1 VRQRGPLLGT
11 LALVLLAAACGGGDE
26 GEPATSGDR
35 SQELVGLFRM
45 TAGKCDG
52 GPVSSGSYFRMV
64 QPGGTVPAGPF
75 VINGDSPCG
84 DKTWTPLSPGNDGGL
99 RTGRHQPHPTPAFDP
114 SGNAVAS
121 AIARPQAWFAVR
133 FALATNPRDPQTG
146 TTVAPPR
153 VTASGSAMSG
163 DLRAWA
169 AAWNGQ
175 HFNQGSPKPDGMRP
189 GGTSGPRGTYDASSR
204 AYTLEW
210 SSQIV
215 GGPFNNFT
223 GMWHL
228 EGTFEPGS

>member
-1 VRQRGPLLGT
+1 MRRRGALLLV
-11 LALVLLAAACGGGDE
+11 LALLAAGCGGGDDT
-26 GEPATSGDR
+26 EPATRADR
-35 SQELVGLFRM
+35 GQELVGLFRIV
-45 TAGKCDG
+45 AGRCEG
-52 GPVSSGSYFRMV
+52 GGVSSGSYFRMV

-84 DKTWTPLSPGNDGGL
+84 DKTWTPLSPGSDGL
-99 RTGRHQPHPTPAFDP
+99 RTGRHQPHPTPAFDA
-114 SGNAVAS
+114 SGNALAS
-121 AIARPQAWFAVR
+121 AIAQPQAWFAVK

-153 VTASGSAMSG
+153 VTASGGALSG

-189 GGTSGPRGTYDASSR
+189 GSTSGPRGTYDPSSR

-228 EGTFEPGS
+228 EGAFEAGA